1 MRRKSIAAVGALL
14 ALVVGGAAC
23 SDDGD
28 GDEDAPST
36 EQSPAGSDLEGD
48 GGGTND
54 MSDTDGGFGGS
65 ETTDID
71 DESRGGEADDNE
83 SGGDGDDTGAED
95 GG

>member
-1 MRRKSIAAVGALL
+1 MRRKSIAAVGATL

-28 GDEDAPST
+28 GGADDPAT
-36 EQSPAGSDLEGD
+36 EQTPDPNDLEGD
-48 GGGTND
+48 GGETND
-54 MSDTDGGFGGS
+54 MSNTDGGFGGS

-71 DESRGGEADDNE
+71 DESRGGENDDNT
-83 SGGDGDDTGAED
+83 GGTG

>member
-1 MRRKSIAAVGALL
+1 MRRKSIAAVGATL

-28 GDEDAPST
+28 GDEDTPST
-36 EQSPAGSDLEGD
+36 EQSPTGSDLEGD

-54 MSDTDGGFGGS
+54 MSNTDGGYGGS

-71 DESRGGEADDNE
+71 DESHGGENDDNPDGE
-83 SGGDGDDTGAED
+83 SEGGTVPAG
-95 GG
+95 